1 MVDSISPQSGSRP
14 PTIESV
20 ADHETIGS
28 NIIIDPE
35 STSKR
40 KREEWIQIDEHRRA
54 PVWLHYEFWLL
65 KGEDGKP
72 DTKYAFCKYCREH
85 KYKASSGYGTSNASI
100 HLKSCQA
107 YLKFVAENPHSG
119 AVFDQKVF
127 IRLFAEAIMF
137 HSYSLSI
144 VEHEK
149 LRVMLSYLQPKVQHV
164 SRNTILK
171 YCVKEHEIL
180 KATLHSKLDSIDS
193 RICFTCDCWSTIT
206 KHGYLTLIAHYVDNE
221 WVFPSPHKVHDIYAF
236 VLGLLKEWGLESKTF
251 SLTVDNASSNDVMIT
266 LLKSDIHSSSLL
278 PCDGKFF
285 HVRCCA
291 HILNLIVQSGMQT
304 IDVSVDK
311 LRQLVLYIDA
321 SDIRKCKFDQYVK
334 EMNVDFVG
342 KLQYDV
348 CTRWNSTYKMI
359 KRCLEARKAID
370 LFATRESNFDYGLS
384 TNEWEVVEF
393 VCKFLEPFNDITTLF
408 SGSDYPTANL
418 YLLHVVAIEK
428 WLVLAHNHNVPSIQL
443 MCQSMMEKYEKYW
456 SDHAIILSVAV
467 VLDPRF
473 KLKFVKGLYSMVYV
487 PSEVDVRVRKVYDA
501 MVELYDFYRSS
512 SSQTIPL
519 PSQSYSNRSHSAS
532 SYSSHQF
539 STTDFMNDFFSSNSS
554 CGEIDSKLDNYL
566 NASLVANED
575 GFDVLKYWQSQ
586 KSIYPVLSRMA
597 KDILAIPITSVAS
610 ESSFSMGG
618 RVLTKFR
625 TFLLSKNVEAFVTT
639 QNWLFGYLQEEELED
654 CLDEA
659 DAEEDE

>member
-1 MVDSISPQSGSRP
+1 MVVSISPQSGSRP
-14 PTIESV
+14 LLL
-20 ADHETIGS
+20 
-28 NIIIDPE
+28 NQ
-35 STSKR
+35 R

-72 DTKYAFCKYCREH
+72 NTKYAFCKYCREH

-107 YLKFVAENPHSG
+107 YLKFIAENPHSG
-119 AVFDQKVF
+119 AVFYQKVF
-127 IRLFAEAIMF
+127 IRLFAKAIMF

-149 LRVMLSYLQPKVQHV
+149 LRVMLSYLQPKVQH
-164 SRNTILK
+164 
-171 YCVKEHEIL
+171 CVKEHEIL
-180 KATLHSKLDSIDS
+180 KATLRSKLDSIYN
-193 RICFTCDCWSTIT
+193 RICFTCDCWPVIT
-206 KHGYLTLIAHYVDNE
+206 KHGYLMLTAHYVDNE
-221 WVFPSPHKVHDIYAF
+221 WVLRS
-236 VLGLLKEWGLESKTF
+236 
-251 SLTVDNASSNDVMIT
+251 
-266 LLKSDIHSSSLL
+266 
-278 PCDGKFF
+278 
-285 HVRCCA
+285 R
-291 HILNLIVQSGMQT
+291 ILN
-304 IDVSVDK
+304 
-311 LRQLVLYIDA
+311 
-321 SDIRKCKFDQYVK
+321 F
-334 EMNVDFVG
+334 
-342 KLQYDV
+342 
-348 CTRWNSTYKMI
+348 
-359 KRCLEARKAID
+359 RCLEVRKAID

-408 SGSDYPTANL
+408 SGFDYPTGNL

-443 MCQSMMEKYEKYW
+443 MCQTIMEKYEKCW

-473 KLKFVKGLYSMVYV
+473 KLKFVKGLYSMLYV

-519 PSQSYSNRSHSAS
+519 PSQSYSNRSHFAL
-532 SYSSHQF
+532 SYSSQQF
-539 STTDFMNDFFSSNSS
+539 STADFMNDFFSSNSS
-554 CGEIDSKLDNYL
+554 CGEINSKLDNYL

-625 TFLLSKNVEAFVTT
+625 TSLLPKNVEAF
-639 QNWLFGYLQEEELED
+639 LLHKIG
-654 CLDEA
+654 CLGICKRRS
-659 DAEEDE
+659 

>member
-14 PTIESV
+14 PTTESV

-28 NIIIDPE
+28 NIIVDPE

-65 KGEDGKP
+65 KGED
-72 DTKYAFCKYCREH
+72 
-85 KYKASSGYGTSNASI
+85 
-100 HLKSCQA
+100 
-107 YLKFVAENPHSG
+107 
-119 AVFDQKVF
+119 
-127 IRLFAEAIMF
+127 
-137 HSYSLSI
+137 
-144 VEHEK
+144 
-149 LRVMLSYLQPKVQHV
+149 
-164 SRNTILK
+164 
-171 YCVKEHEIL
+171 EHEIL
-180 KATLHSKLDSIDS
+180 KATLRSKLDSIDS
-193 RICFTCDCWSTIT
+193 RICFTCDFWSAIT
-206 KHGYLTLIAHYVDNE
+206 KHGYLTLTAHYVDNE
-221 WVFPSPHKVHDIYAF
+221 WVLRSRILNFRYFPPPHKGHDIYAF
-236 VLGLLKEWGLESKTF
+236 VLSFLKEWGLESKTF

-266 LLKSDIHSSSLL
+266 LLKSDIHSSSPL

-304 IDVSVDK
+304 IDESVDK

-321 SDIRKCKFDQYVK
+321 SDIRKCKFDQCVK

-384 TNEWEVVEF
+384 TNEWEVVQF

-408 SGSDYPTANL
+408 SGSDYPTTNL

-456 SDHAIILSVAV
+456 SDHVIILSVAV

-473 KLKFVKGLYSMVYV
+473 KLKFVKGLYSMLYV

-501 MVELYDFYRSS
+501 MVELYDFNRSS

-539 STTDFMNDFFSSNSS
+539 STADFMNDFFSSTS

-625 TFLLSKNVEAFVTT
+625 TSLLPKNVEAFVTT

-659 DAEEDE
+659 DAEEDEVAADVVSTFCADGSAAMLCAVCCCCNAMHRCDAVVVLLRCYGGAAIAAVSWTECY

>member
-1 MVDSISPQSGSRP
+1 
-14 PTIESV
+14 

-28 NIIIDPE
+28 NIIADFE

-85 KYKASSGYGTSNASI
+85 KYKASSGYDTSNASI

-137 HSYSLSI
+137 HSYSLNI

-164 SRNTILK
+164 SRNTIMK

-180 KATLHSKLDSIDS
+180 KATLRSKLDSIDS
-193 RICFTCDCWSTIT
+193 RICFTYDCWSAIT
-206 KHGYLTLIAHYVDNE
+206 KHGYLTLTAHYVDNE
-221 WVFPSPHKVHDIYAF
+221 WVLRS
-236 VLGLLKEWGLESKTF
+236 
-251 SLTVDNASSNDVMIT
+251 
-266 LLKSDIHSSSLL
+266 
-278 PCDGKFF
+278 
-285 HVRCCA
+285 R
-291 HILNLIVQSGMQT
+291 ILN
-304 IDVSVDK
+304 
-311 LRQLVLYIDA
+311 
-321 SDIRKCKFDQYVK
+321 F
-334 EMNVDFVG
+334 
-342 KLQYDV
+342 
-348 CTRWNSTYKMI
+348 
-359 KRCLEARKAID
+359 RCLEARKAID
-370 LFATRESNFDYGLS
+370 LFATRESNFDYDLS

-393 VCKFLEPFNDITTLF
+393 LCKFLEPFNDITTLS

-443 MCQSMMEKYEKYW
+443 MCQSMIEKYEKYW

-473 KLKFVKGLYSMVYV
+473 KLKFVKGLYNMLYV

-512 SSQTIPL
+512 SSSQTIPL
-519 PSQSYSNRSHSAS
+519 PSQSYSNRSHSTS
-532 SYSSHQF
+532 PYSSHQF
-539 STTDFMNDFFSSNSS
+539 STADFVNDFFSSHSS
-554 CGEIDSKLDNYL
+554 CHEIDSKLDNHL
-566 NASLVANED
+566 NASLVSNED

-597 KDILAIPITSVAS
+597 KYILAISIISVAS
-610 ESSFSMGG
+610 ESSFSMGVG
-618 RVLTKFR
+618 
-625 TFLLSKNVEAFVTT
+625 
-639 QNWLFGYLQEEELED
+639 
-654 CLDEA
+654 C
-659 DAEEDE
+659 

>member
-1 MVDSISPQSGSRP
+1 MVDSISPQSGSRT
-14 PTIESV
+14 PTTESV

-28 NIIIDPE
+28 NIIVDPE

-54 PVWLHYEFWLL
+54 PVRLHYEFWLL

-85 KYKASSGYGTSNASI
+85 MYKASSCYGTSNASI

-193 RICFTCDCWSTIT
+193 RICFTCDCWSAIT
-206 KHGYLTLIAHYVDNE
+206 KHGYLTLTAHYVDNE
-221 WVFPSPHKVHDIYAF
+221 WVLRSRILNFRHFPPPHKGHDIYAF

-266 LLKSDIHSSSLL
+266 LLKSDIHSSSPL

-311 LRQLVLYIDA
+311 LRHLVLYIDA
-321 SDIRKCKFDQYVK
+321 SDIRKCKFDQCVK

-348 CTRWNSTYKMI
+348 CTRWNSIYKMI

-370 LFATRESNFDYGLS
+370 LFATHESNFDYGSS
-384 TNEWEVVEF
+384 TNEWEVVSLF
-393 VCKFLEPFNDITTLF
+393 ANFLNP
-408 SGSDYPTANL
+408 
-418 YLLHVVAIEK
+418 
-428 WLVLAHNHNVPSIQL
+428 L
-443 MCQSMMEKYEKYW
+443 M
-456 SDHAIILSVAV
+456 I
-467 VLDPRF
+467 
-473 KLKFVKGLYSMVYV
+473 
-487 PSEVDVRVRKVYDA
+487 
-501 MVELYDFYRSS
+501 
-512 SSQTIPL
+512 
-519 PSQSYSNRSHSAS
+519 
-532 SYSSHQF
+532 
-539 STTDFMNDFFSSNSS
+539 
-554 CGEIDSKLDNYL
+554 
-566 NASLVANED
+566 
-575 GFDVLKYWQSQ
+575 
-586 KSIYPVLSRMA
+586 
-597 KDILAIPITSVAS
+597 
-610 ESSFSMGG
+610 
-618 RVLTKFR
+618 
-625 TFLLSKNVEAFVTT
+625 
-639 QNWLFGYLQEEELED
+639 
-654 CLDEA
+654 
-659 DAEEDE
+659 